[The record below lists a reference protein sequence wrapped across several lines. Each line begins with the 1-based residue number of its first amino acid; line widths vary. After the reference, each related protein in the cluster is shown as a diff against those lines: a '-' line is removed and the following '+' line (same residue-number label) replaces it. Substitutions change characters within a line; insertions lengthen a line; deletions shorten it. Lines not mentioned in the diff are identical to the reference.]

1 VKSFET
7 LDGLDLVKLP
17 QRLKVEEAINLYRR
31 LPIVSYA
38 EPDFIVEALVVPNDP
53 QFGSLWGLNN
63 TNGTDADIDA
73 PEAWNTTTGSSN
85 VVVGVVDT
93 GIDYNHEDLA
103 TNIFSN
109 TADCNGNG
117 IDDDGNGFVDD
128 CHGFDFA
135 NNDPDPM
142 DDNQHGTHV
151 SGTIG
156 AVGNNGIGVAGVNW
170 NVKLMACK
178 FLNAGGSGS
187 TDGAVSCLNYLAMM
201 KDRGVN
207 IVATNNSWG
216 GGGFSQ
222 ALYDA
227 IDAHRQRG
235 ILFIAAAGNSNLDN
249 DTASFYP
256 ANYYLPNI
264 IAVAATTSTDA
275 RASFSNFGRRTVHLG
290 APGDQIL
297 STTPNNTYG
306 TLSGTSMATPHVT
319 GVAALLKAQDGT
331 RDWRAIRNLIL
342 AGGDNKSSLS
352 NTVTQKRLNA
362 FGSLNCTNSTIL
374 SRLRPIGNVVTTSAG
389 TPIDLAVL
397 NINCAAPN
405 GSVSVTV
412 DPGGTMV
419 TLQDNGLQTDQ
430 AAGDG
435 VYSGQWTPP
444 GQGTYTLTF
453 PGGDVVTVAILIPYN
468 VSSTTFNY
476 RTITGTNLNF
486 GDDSSALITAPF
498 PIRFGGGSFSSLYVG
513 SNGNVNFS
521 GPFTAFSNESL
532 PTTTIGTLVAPFW
545 DDLYAVSGTAQN
557 VFWDVTGTAP
567 NRELVIEWR
576 DVRQFT
582 CSGDGTA
589 TVKFQIVFFE
599 GSSDIL
605 FNYADV
611 VFGGSC
617 AFADQGASATVGVQV
632 GSNSANQYG
641 FNTASLADGTAL
653 LWTLPSTNPAINV
666 TPASQDFGSV
676 PVGSYADRTFMVQ
689 NTGGGTLTGN
699 APTSA
704 PFSVVSGRP
713 FSLAAGANQA
723 VVVRFSPASAAS
735 FVGNVS
741 FTSNAGDV
749 SRGVTGVGTPS
760 PPQISVTPTSLN
772 FGSVGVGDSA
782 DQTFTVQNT
791 GGGTLTGSAGTTAPF
806 SVVSGSP
813 FSIDA
818 GASNFVVVRFSP
830 TATGTF
836 TRNVTFTSNALT
848 SPISQGVTGTG
859 AQITVASPK
868 GGETWHINHNQS
880 VKWSSKG
887 VTGNVKI
894 DLSRDGGIN
903 WEAVLLSTPNDGNQ
917 TVNLP
922 APATTQARIR
932 VCHLSGTLCG
942 ASAANFKIQQ

>member
-1 VKSFET
+1 
-7 LDGLDLVKLP
+7 
-17 QRLKVEEAINLYRR
+17 
-31 LPIVSYA
+31 
-38 EPDFIVEALVVPNDP
+38 
-53 QFGSLWGLNN
+53 
-63 TNGTDADIDA
+63 
-73 PEAWNTTTGSSN
+73 
-85 VVVGVVDT
+85 
-93 GIDYNHEDLA
+93 
-103 TNIFSN
+103 
-109 TADCNGNG
+109 
-117 IDDDGNGFVDD
+117 
-128 CHGFDFA
+128 
-135 NNDPDPM
+135 M

-235 ILFIAAAGNSNLDN
+235 ILFMAAAGNSALDN

-476 RTITGTNLNF
+476 RTLTGTNLNF
-486 GDDSSALITAPF
+486 GDDSSALITPPF

-521 GPFTAFSNESL
+521 GPFTAYSNESL

-545 DDLYAVSGTAQN
+545 DDLFAVSGTAQN

-576 DVRQFT
+576 DIRNFS
-582 CSGDGTA
+582 CNADGTA
-589 TVKFQIVFFE
+589 TVKFQVVFFE

-605 FNYADV
+605 FNYADAL
-611 VFGGSC
+611 FGGACTS
-617 AFADQGASATVGVQV
+617 ADQGASATVGVQV
-632 GSNSANQYG
+632 GSNSANQYS
-641 FNTASLADGTAL
+641 FNTASVADGTAL
-653 LWTLPSTNPAINV
+653 LWTLPSTNPAISV

-676 PVGSYADRTFMVQ
+676 AVGSSADR
-689 NTGGGTLTGN
+689 
-699 APTSA
+699 
-704 PFSVVSGRP
+704 
-713 FSLAAGANQA
+713 
-723 VVVRFSPASAAS
+723 
-735 FVGNVS
+735 
-741 FTSNAGDV
+741 
-749 SRGVTGVGTPS
+749 
-760 PPQISVTPTSLN
+760 
-772 FGSVGVGDSA
+772 
-782 DQTFTVQNT
+782 TFTVQNT
-791 GGGTLTGSAGTTAPF
+791 GGGTLTGSASTSAPY
-806 SVVSGSP
+806 SVISGSP
-813 FSIDA
+813 FSLAA
-818 GASNFVVVRFSP
+818 GASQAVVVRFSP

-836 TRNVTFTSNALT
+836 TGNVSFTSNGGNVSPGVTGVGTASPPQISVTPASQNFGTVSVGSFADLTFTVQNTGGSALT
-848 SPISQGVTGTG
+848 GSASTSAPFSVVSGGSFSLGAGASQGVVVRFSPTATGSFTGNVSFTSNGGNVSPVVSGTG
-859 AQITVASPK
+859 AQITVVSPN
-868 GGETWHINHNQS
+868 GGEVLHINHN
-880 VKWSSKG
+880 VTLKWTSSG
-887 VTGNVKI
+887 LSGNVNI
-894 DLSRDGGIN
+894 DLSRDGGSN
-903 WEAVLLSTPNDGNQ
+903 WAPILSSTPNDGKQ
-917 TVNLP
+917 VWRVTG
-922 APATTQARIR
+922 PATTLGRIR
-932 VCHLSGTLCG
+932 VCNLGGTVCDT
-942 ASAANFKIQQ
+942 SNANFTIQP

>member
-1 VKSFET
+1 
-7 LDGLDLVKLP
+7 
-17 QRLKVEEAINLYRR
+17 
-31 LPIVSYA
+31 
-38 EPDFIVEALVVPNDP
+38 
-53 QFGSLWGLNN
+53 
-63 TNGTDADIDA
+63 
-73 PEAWNTTTGSSN
+73 
-85 VVVGVVDT
+85 
-93 GIDYNHEDLA
+93 
-103 TNIFSN
+103 
-109 TADCNGNG
+109 
-117 IDDDGNGFVDD
+117 
-128 CHGFDFA
+128 
-135 NNDPDPM
+135 
-142 DDNQHGTHV
+142 
-151 SGTIG
+151 
-156 AVGNNGIGVAGVNW
+156 
-170 NVKLMACK
+170 
-178 FLNAGGSGS
+178 
-187 TDGAVSCLNYLAMM
+187 M
-201 KDRGVN
+201 KHRGVN

-235 ILFIAAAGNSNLDN
+235 ILFIAAAGNSSLDN

-297 STTPNNTYG
+297 STTPNNSYG

-319 GVAALLKAQDGT
+319 GVAALLKAHNGT
-331 RDWRAIRNLIL
+331 LDWRAIRNLIL

-389 TPIDLAVL
+389 TPVDLAVL
-397 NINCAAPN
+397 HINCAAPN

-412 DPGGTMV
+412 DPGGAMV

-453 PGGDVVTVAILIPYN
+453 PGGDVVTVTILIPYN

-567 NRELVIEWR
+567 NRERVIEWR
-576 DVRQFT
+576 DIRNFS
-582 CSGDGTA
+582 CNADGTA
-589 TVKFQIVFFE
+589 TVKFQVVFFE

-605 FNYADV
+605 FNYADAL
-611 VFGGSC
+611 FGGACTS
-617 AFADQGASATVGVQV
+617 ADQGASATVGVQV
-632 GSNSANQYG
+632 GSNSANQYS
-641 FNTASLADGTAL
+641 FNTASVADGTAL
-653 LWTLPSTNPAINV
+653 LWTLPSTNPAISV

-676 PVGSYADRTFMVQ
+676 AVGSSDDR
-689 NTGGGTLTGN
+689 
-699 APTSA
+699 
-704 PFSVVSGRP
+704 
-713 FSLAAGANQA
+713 
-723 VVVRFSPASAAS
+723 
-735 FVGNVS
+735 
-741 FTSNAGDV
+741 
-749 SRGVTGVGTPS
+749 
-760 PPQISVTPTSLN
+760 
-772 FGSVGVGDSA
+772 
-782 DQTFTVQNT
+782 TFTVQNT
-791 GGGTLTGSAGTTAPF
+791 GGGTLTGSASTSAPY
-806 SVVSGSP
+806 SVISGSP
-813 FSIDA
+813 FSLAA
-818 GASNFVVVRFSP
+818 GASQAVVVRFSP
-830 TATGTF
+830 TAIGTF
-836 TRNVTFTSNALT
+836 TGNVSFTSNGGNV
-848 SPISQGVTGTG
+848 SPVVSGTG
-859 AQITVASPK
+859 AQITVVSPN
-868 GGETWHINHNQS
+868 GGEVLHINHN
-880 VKWSSKG
+880 VTLKWTSSG
-887 VTGNVKI
+887 LSGNVNI
-894 DLSRDGGIN
+894 DLSRDGGSN
-903 WEAVLLSTPNDGNQ
+903 WAPILSSTPNDGKQ
-917 TVNLP
+917 VWRVTG
-922 APATTQARIR
+922 PATTLGRIR
-932 VCHLSGTLCG
+932 VCNLGGTVCDT
-942 ASAANFKIQQ
+942 SNANFTIQP

>member
-1 VKSFET
+1 MNTFTQIVSIRIALICALGMVLASGVRNASSQAPGSGAKYVSDQILVRFAPGVPASARAAAHAAIGASVVKSFEA

-63 TNGTDADIDA
+63 NNGTDADIDA

-85 VVVGVVDT
+85 VVVGVIDT

-521 GPFTAFSNESL
+521 GPFTAYSNESL

-545 DDLYAVSGTAQN
+545 DDLFAVSGTAQN

-576 DVRQFT
+576 DIRNFS
-582 CSGDGTA
+582 CNADGTA
-589 TVKFQIVFFE
+589 TVKFQVVFFE

-605 FNYADV
+605 FNYADAL
-611 VFGGSC
+611 FGGAC
-617 AFADQGASATVGVQV
+617 ASADQGASATVGVQV
-632 GSNSANQYG
+632 GSNSANQYS
-641 FNTASLADGTAL
+641 FNTASVADGTAL
-653 LWTLPSTNPAINV
+653 LWTLPSTNPAISV

-676 PVGSYADRTFMVQ
+676 AVGSSADR
-689 NTGGGTLTGN
+689 
-699 APTSA
+699 
-704 PFSVVSGRP
+704 
-713 FSLAAGANQA
+713 
-723 VVVRFSPASAAS
+723 
-735 FVGNVS
+735 
-741 FTSNAGDV
+741 
-749 SRGVTGVGTPS
+749 
-760 PPQISVTPTSLN
+760 
-772 FGSVGVGDSA
+772 
-782 DQTFTVQNT
+782 TFTVQNT
-791 GGGTLTGSAGTTAPF
+791 GGGTLTGSASTSAPY
-806 SVVSGSP
+806 SVISGSP
-813 FSIDA
+813 FSLAA
-818 GASNFVVVRFSP
+818 GASQAVVVRFSP

-836 TRNVTFTSNALT
+836 TGNVSFTSNGGNVSPGVTGVGTASPPQISVTPASQNFGTVSVGSFADLTFTVQNTGGSALT
-848 SPISQGVTGTG
+848 GSASTSAPFSVVSGGSFSLGAGASQGVVVRFSPTATGSFTG
-859 AQITVASPK
+859 YVSFTST
-868 GGETWHINHNQS
+868 G
-880 VKWSSKG
+880 
-887 VTGNVKI
+887 GNV
-894 DLSRDGGIN
+894 SP
-903 WEAVLLSTPNDGNQ
+903 V
-917 TVNLP
+917 V
-922 APATTQARIR
+922 
-932 VCHLSGTLCG
+932 SGTPR
-942 ASAANFKIQQ
+942 AA

>member
-1 VKSFET
+1 
-7 LDGLDLVKLP
+7 
-17 QRLKVEEAINLYRR
+17 
-31 LPIVSYA
+31 
-38 EPDFIVEALVVPNDP
+38 
-53 QFGSLWGLNN
+53 
-63 TNGTDADIDA
+63 
-73 PEAWNTTTGSSN
+73 
-85 VVVGVVDT
+85 
-93 GIDYNHEDLA
+93 
-103 TNIFSN
+103 
-109 TADCNGNG
+109 
-117 IDDDGNGFVDD
+117 
-128 CHGFDFA
+128 
-135 NNDPDPM
+135 M
-142 DDNQHGTHV
+142 
-151 SGTIG
+151 
-156 AVGNNGIGVAGVNW
+156 
-170 NVKLMACK
+170 
-178 FLNAGGSGS
+178 
-187 TDGAVSCLNYLAMM
+187 
-201 KDRGVN
+201 N

-374 SRLRPIGNVVTTSAG
+374 SRLQPIGNVVTTSAG

-486 GDDSSALITAPF
+486 GDDSSALITPPF

-521 GPFTAFSNESL
+521 GPFTDYSNVSL

-632 GSNSANQYG
+632 GSNSANQYS
-641 FNTASLADGTAL
+641 FNTASVADGTAL
-653 LWTLPSTNPAINV
+653 LWTLASTNPAISV

-676 PVGSYADRTFMVQ
+676 AVGSSADR
-689 NTGGGTLTGN
+689 
-699 APTSA
+699 
-704 PFSVVSGRP
+704 
-713 FSLAAGANQA
+713 
-723 VVVRFSPASAAS
+723 
-735 FVGNVS
+735 
-741 FTSNAGDV
+741 
-749 SRGVTGVGTPS
+749 
-760 PPQISVTPTSLN
+760 
-772 FGSVGVGDSA
+772 
-782 DQTFTVQNT
+782 TFTVQNT
-791 GGGTLTGSAGTTAPF
+791 GGGTLTGSASTSAPY
-806 SVVSGSP
+806 SVISGSP
-813 FSIDA
+813 FSLAA
-818 GASNFVVVRFSP
+818 GASQAVVVRFSP

-836 TRNVTFTSNALT
+836 TGNVSFTSNGGNVSPGVTGVGTASPPQISVTPASQNFGTVSVGSFADLTFTVQNTGGSALT
-848 SPISQGVTGTG
+848 GSASTSAPFSVISGGSFSLGAGASQGVVVRFSPTATGSFTGNVSFTSNGGNVSPVVSGTG
-859 AQITVASPK
+859 AQITVVSPN
-868 GGETWHINHNQS
+868 GGEVLHINHN
-880 VKWSSKG
+880 VTLKWTSSG
-887 VTGNVKI
+887 LSGNVNV
-894 DLSRDGGIN
+894 DLSRDGGSN
-903 WEAVLLSTPNDGNQ
+903 WAPILSSTPNDGKQ
-917 TVNLP
+917 VWRVTG
-922 APATTQARIR
+922 PATTLGRIR
-932 VCHLSGTLCG
+932 VCNLGGTVCDT
-942 ASAANFKIQQ
+942 SNANFTIQP